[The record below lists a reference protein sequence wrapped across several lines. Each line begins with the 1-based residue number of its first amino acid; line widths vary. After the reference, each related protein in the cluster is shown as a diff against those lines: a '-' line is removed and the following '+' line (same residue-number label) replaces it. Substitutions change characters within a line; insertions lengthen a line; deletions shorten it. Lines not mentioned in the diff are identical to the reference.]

1 MHSISSI
8 ALSCLNAASLS
19 LNASANNVANAL
31 TPGYRREQ
39 VVQQSDAD
47 GGVSAALRQLPESE
61 ENLADDIVSQRAA
74 SYVFKANLRVI
85 QTSDRVLGALLDAF
99 A

>member
-1 MHSISSI
+1 MDSISSI
-8 ALSCLNAASLS
+8 ALSGLNAASLS

-39 VVQQSDAD
+39 VVAQSEAG
-47 GGVSAALRQLPESE
+47 GGVSAAVRQLPDGD
-61 ENLADDIVSQRAA
+61 ENLAEDMVTQLAA
-74 SYVFKANLRVI
+74 SYAFKANVRVI
-85 QTSDRVLGALLDAF
+85 QTSERMLGSLLDAF